1 MKNET
6 VSIWLEIHFRM
17 NSDFHNHH
25 HDPSELKTRITKIT
39 QTAFHRLRVW
49 KEYFYRFS
57 DSPYNLKYVL
67 DADE

>member
-1 MKNET
+1 
-6 VSIWLEIHFRM
+6 M

-25 HDPSELKTRITKIT
+25 HDPSKLKTRITRIP